1 MNRFWIDIESIDS
14 ESILDRLWI
23 GIESTRI
30 GIESIEGLDPG
41 LGLGPLGHWAAGP
54 LGSLRP
60 ESIEGLAGSSGV

>member
-1 MNRFWIDIESIDS
+1 MVMLAPKPPESIQNRFRID
-14 ESILDRLWI
+14 RFWP
-23 GIESTRI
+23 ESTRI

-41 LGLGPLGHWAAGP
+41 LGPGPLGHWAAGP